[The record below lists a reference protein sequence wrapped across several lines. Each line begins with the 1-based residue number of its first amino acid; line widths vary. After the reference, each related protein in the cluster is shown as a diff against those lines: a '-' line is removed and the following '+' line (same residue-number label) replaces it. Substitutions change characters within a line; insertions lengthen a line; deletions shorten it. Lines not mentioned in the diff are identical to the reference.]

1 LSGSSFSTRA
11 RAWFLRTFKGRSQA
25 DAGWEDQPPGAVSSP
40 PQSFTIGEL
49 RVGAIPKGIKAAG
62 ANPPSAIYEVR
73 VSVEGDSHAW
83 SSSYGLPARD
93 NSAAAAVEVALDEL
107 DQIWRDPEGW
117 KAAALSG
124 MSEDEVEAMEDNP
137 TVRLD
142 FKAAEWI
149 GPCLD
154 AIRDATKGA
163 RGRWV
168 SP

>member
-1 LSGSSFSTRA
+1 MPSLSTRT
-11 RAWFLRTFKGRSQA
+11 RAWLLRTFKGRSKE
-25 DAGWEDQPPGAVSSP
+25 DAAWEDESTWVSSP
-40 PQSFTIGEL
+40 PQTFLLGSLEIAATPIG
-49 RVGAIPKGIKAAG
+49 VKASG
-62 ANPPSAIYEVR
+62 ANRPSAVYEVR
-73 VSVEGDSHAW
+73 VNIAGDSRSW
-83 SSSYGLPARD
+83 SSRYGLPATD
-93 NSAAAAVEVALDEL
+93 NSARLAAESALDEL
-107 DQIWRDPEGW
+107 DQLWRDPEGW
-117 KAAALSG
+117 KRQALAG